1 MEYWNELSL
10 LEQLSNIDGE
20 VNRLVRARERF
31 LQGKTK
37 SDKYESYIELITRLI
52 KQTIEDPKNINKKI
66 DRELWDELEEIH
78 RYHRGEVD
86 KAYILKYWDAYT
98 RAIS

>member
-1 MEYWNELSL
+1 MDYWNELSL

-37 SDKYESYIELITRLI
+37 DDHYAMHIGLITRLI
-52 KQTIEDPKNINKKI
+52 EQTVNDPKNKEKKI
-66 DRELWDELEEIH
+66 DRELWDELAEIG
-78 RYHRGEVD
+78 RYHRNEVS
-86 KAYILKYWDAYT
+86 KEYILKYWNVYT
-98 RAIS
+98 RALS

>member
-1 MEYWNELSL
+1 MEYWNELTL

-20 VNRLVRARERF
+20 VKRLIRARERF

-37 SDKYESYIELITRLI
+37 DDHYGTHIGLITRLVE
-52 KQTIEDPKNINKKI
+52 QTISDPKNREARI
-66 DRELWDELEEIH
+66 DKELWDELAEIE
-78 RYHRGEVD
+78 RYHKNEVS
-86 KAYILKYWDAYT
+86 KEYILKYWDVYT